1 MNFKTTDKSITSSY
15 AAQVT
20 NSSAP
25 GRFPLLARLT
35 ASSKLFNCQK
45 SKQKL
50 EVDSKRGVRIEKE
63 RALNT
68 WPLTKG
74 TMVASFTVA
83 SNTWPRLFIA

>member
-1 MNFKTTDKSITSSY
+1 MEFMNFNTTDKSIKLSY

-45 SKQKL
+45 YKQ
-50 EVDSKRGVRIEKE
+50 RI
-63 RALNT
+63 RS
-68 WPLTKG
+68 G
-74 TMVASFTVA
+74 
-83 SNTWPRLFIA
+83 